1 MTPRPLRVLLVVGA
15 MNRGGIETWLMD
27 VARALDPADV
37 ELTFLEHVEEEC
49 DFDAEIRGLGHRVVV
64 CRSPRSP
71 VGYARRLR
79 GILRR
84 EGPFD
89 AVHSFVSTFSA
100 LPLAVAAASRV
111 PVRVAHSQTDRRAVL
126 AESGVARRVYSR
138 LASVVL
144 LRVMTVGVACSDEA
158 SLFLFGRA
166 PGPRSR
172 VRLVPNGIDLTR
184 FCGAPGG
191 LRGELGVPEEVV
203 LVGHVGRFVPVK
215 NQRLLVDVAR
225 VWADRSDAV
234 RLVLVGDGPDRPD
247 VADAV
252 ALAGLAERVTLTGA
266 RDDIPSVMADLDVL
280 VLPSRYEGAPITLVE
295 AQASGVPCV
304 VSAAVSTA
312 SDIVP
317 GLLHR
322 MPPDASAADWAT
334 SVLAAASAP
343 HPSPAE
349 AQRVMTSS
357 PWALPE
363 VLRALREVW
372 SGAPVPAR
380 VATDATDAASAR
392 GRGAR
397 S

>member
-1 MTPRPLRVLLVVGA
+1 MTAPPVRVLLVVGA

-49 DFDAEIRGLGHRVVV
+49 DFDAEIRRLGHRVVV

-71 VGYARRLR
+71 VTYARRLR

-126 AESGVARRVYSR
+126 AESGAARRAYSW
-138 LASVVL
+138 LASAVL

-158 SLFLFGRA
+158 SLFLFRRA
-166 PGPRSR
+166 PGPESR
-172 VRLVPNGIDLTR
+172 VRLVPNGIDITR
-184 FCGAPGG
+184 FRDAPGG
-191 LRGELGVPEEVV
+191 LRAELGLPEDIL

-215 NQRLLVDVAR
+215 NQHLLVEVAR
-225 VWADRSDAV
+225 VWADRQDAV
-234 RLVLVGDGPDRPD
+234 HLVLVGDGPDRPD
-247 VADAV
+247 VAEAV
-252 ALAGLAERVTLTGA
+252 VREGLGDRVTLAGA
-266 RDDIPSVMADLDVL
+266 RDDIPSVMAALDAL

-322 MPPDASAADWAT
+322 MPADATAADWAT
-334 SVLAAASAP
+334 RVLAVARAP

-349 AQRVMTSS
+349 AQRVMAGS

-363 VLRALREVW
+363 VLRALREIW
-372 SGAPVPAR
+372 SGAPVPVSA
-380 VATDATDAASAR
+380 APGPTAAS
-392 GRGAR
+392 GRGALP
-397 S
+397 